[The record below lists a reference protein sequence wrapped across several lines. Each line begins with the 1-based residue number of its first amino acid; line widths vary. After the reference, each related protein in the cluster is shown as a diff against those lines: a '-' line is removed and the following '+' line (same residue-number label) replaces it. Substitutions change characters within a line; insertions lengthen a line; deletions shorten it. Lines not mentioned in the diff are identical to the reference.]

1 MKKLL
6 MFLLTLF
13 CLGTSALLA
22 PSATGERPKKK
33 GVTFNKDVA
42 PIFLARCVKCH
53 REGEAAPMSLASYI
67 EARPWAR
74 SIREKVL
81 LREMPPWHADPH
93 IGQFRNDRRLTQD
106 EIDTIVSWV
115 DGGAKEGDRRQS
127 PRAPKYVDG
136 WNIGTPDLVL
146 SMPKEITLNAAGTD
160 EYYYLELPANFT
172 EDRYVKK
179 IEVRPGNHKV
189 VHHLTAFIL
198 APPMGMK
205 SLPDLTKE
213 QMAKIRAM
221 MEKGSIFYYEGELSR
236 VRADAPVYDDGCVL
250 PSGGSATS
258 RDGSGGNWTSLATP
272 LVVYSPGVNPVEFDE
287 GMARRIPAGSKIF
300 VQAHYW
306 KAKGTVEKDRSMI
319 GLVFAKSPPEKQ
331 VLTQLLINN
340 YFMIPPGAAR
350 HRVNACWT
358 TDKDIQIIS
367 FMPHMHWRGVS
378 MRVEAF
384 YPDGKS
390 EVLLNVPNYRFA
402 WQTVYYLE
410 KPKDIP
416 KGTKLSVEAIF
427 DNSAN
432 NRYNPDP
439 AQAVRAGEPTYD
451 EMMASFID
459 YTVADQGLRGDGVKA
474 NK

>member
-1 MKKLL
+1 
-6 MFLLTLF
+6 
-13 CLGTSALLA
+13 
-22 PSATGERPKKK
+22 
-33 GVTFNKDVA
+33 
-42 PIFLARCVKCH
+42 
-53 REGEAAPMSLASYI
+53 
-67 EARPWAR
+67 
-74 SIREKVL
+74 
-81 LREMPPWHADPH
+81 
-93 IGQFRNDRRLTQD
+93 
-106 EIDTIVSWV
+106 
-115 DGGAKEGDRRQS
+115 
-127 PRAPKYVDG
+127 
-136 WNIGTPDLVL
+136 
-146 SMPKEITLNAAGTD
+146 
-160 EYYYLELPANFT
+160 
-172 EDRYVKK
+172 
-179 IEVRPGNHKV
+179 
-189 VHHLTAFIL
+189 
-198 APPMGMK
+198 
-205 SLPDLTKE
+205 
-213 QMAKIRAM
+213 
-221 MEKGSIFYYEGELSR
+221 
-236 VRADAPVYDDGCVL
+236 
-250 PSGGSATS
+250 
-258 RDGSGGNWTSLATP
+258 
-272 LVVYSPGVNPVEFDE
+272 
-287 GMARRIPAGSKIF
+287 MARRIPAGSKIF

-340 YFMIPPGAAR
+340 YFLIPPGAAR

-459 YTVADQGLRGDGVKA
+459 YTVADQGLRGDRVKA